1 MTVRIKICGMREPAD
16 VRAAAAAGADTVGI
30 IAGVAVDTH
39 REVAADRAGA
49 LADAAPPFLSTTLVT
64 MPDEP
69 EDAVRL
75 VDRVGADHVQVHGL
89 TDPAALDALCSAT
102 PARVVAAVGHDDD
115 PARLTGHVDGLL
127 VDSTDGAGG
136 GGTGET
142 HDWTESR
149 RLVERVDTPVVL
161 AGGLTPENVGR
172 AVGAV
177 GPYGVDVAS
186 GVESGA
192 TVDPERVRAF
202 VDAAR
207 GGVPA

>member
-1 MTVRIKICGMREPAD
+1 MTVRVKICGMREPAD
-16 VRAAAAAGADTVGI
+16 VRAAAAAGADTVGV

-39 REVAADRAGA
+39 REVSADRAGA
-49 LADAAPPFLSTTLVT
+49 LVDAAPPFLSATLVT

-89 TDPAALDALCSAT
+89 TDPAALDALRVAT

-115 PARLTGHVDGLL
+115 PARLAGHADGLL
-127 VDSTDGAGG
+127 VDSTDDAGG

-149 RLVERVDTPVVL
+149 RLVERVDAPVVL

-186 GVESGA
+186 GVESGE

-202 VDAAR
+202 VEAAR

>member
-1 MTVRIKICGMREPAD
+1 
-16 VRAAAAAGADTVGI
+16 
-30 IAGVAVDTH
+30 
-39 REVAADRAGA
+39 
-49 LADAAPPFLSTTLVT
+49 
-64 MPDEP
+64 
-69 EDAVRL
+69 
-75 VDRVGADHVQVHGL
+75 
-89 TDPAALDALCSAT
+89 
-102 PARVVAAVGHDDD
+102 
-115 PARLTGHVDGLL
+115 
-127 VDSTDGAGG
+127 
-136 GGTGET
+136 
-142 HDWTESR
+142 
-149 RLVERVDTPVVL
+149 VVL